1 MLLVSTGLGVAQTTP
16 RPQSPAEI
24 EQRRAEQEARRR
36 ELLSIEERLYSNTA
50 ARSRLETEIGSL
62 REDRARLNAALIE
75 ATRKAQT
82 LEARISATESRLNVM
97 TDSEGAIRRS
107 LEARRDL
114 IADVLGALQRMGRRP
129 PPAVLVQPE
138 DMLSAVRASILL
150 GAVVPELRQEA
161 ETLALDL
168 QEQVRLRERIAAD
181 RRALTSEFEGLALER
196 QRLGGLVEAR
206 RERETAAGRDI
217 AAEQKQ
223 GETLAEQA
231 RNLREFLARIET
243 ELATASRLAEEARK
257 TLESQAREARERMAA
272 LAFRDPARLQP
283 KIAFAEARGLLPM
296 PVSGEILARFGAGEG
311 ANLSRGLT
319 IATQPSA
326 IVSAPADAWVAY
338 AGPYRSFGQLLIL
351 NAGSGYYLVL
361 SGLKRIDVTLGQ
373 FVLAG
378 EPVGAMGEA
387 RDPAIPTAAEA
398 NGEQPARA
406 GNTGA
411 GNNGPSG
418 ANSASAGNGTATAGV
433 ARPDTDRT
441 GVNKSRVDNP
451 ALYVEFRKDGVPID
465 PGPWWA
471 KTDDRRVR
479 G

>member
-1 MLLVSTGLGVAQTTP
+1 MVALGLAAMGASPRTALAQTGP
-16 RPQSPAEI
+16 RAPSPAEI
-24 EQRRAEQEARRR
+24 EQRRAEQEARQK
-36 ELLSIEERLYSNTA
+36 ELRAIEERLLANA
-50 ARSRLETEIGSL
+50 AQRSRLEKEIAAL
-62 REDRARLNAALIE
+62 REDRAKLNAALIE
-75 ATRKAQT
+75 ATRKAQA
-82 LEARISATESRLNVM
+82 LEARISATEARLAVL
-97 TDSEGAIRRS
+97 TDSESAIRRS
-107 LEARRDL
+107 LDARRDL

-138 DMLSAVRASILL
+138 DMLAAVRASILL

-181 RRALTSEFEGLALER
+181 RRALTAEFEGLAEER
-196 QRLGGLVEAR
+196 QRLAGLVEAR
-206 RERETAAGRDI
+206 REREAAAGRDV
-217 AAEQKQ
+217 AAEQRQ

-231 RNLREFLARIET
+231 RTLREFLARIET

-257 TLESQAREARERMAA
+257 ALESQAREARERMAA

-283 KIAFAEARGLLPM
+283 KIAFAEARGMLPM
-296 PVSGEILARFGAGEG
+296 PVSGEIRVRFGAGEG
-311 ANLSRGLT
+311 PNTARGLT

-378 EPVGAMGEA
+378 EPVGVMGEA
-387 RDPAIPTAAEA
+387 NEA
-398 NGEQPARA
+398 S
-406 GNTGA
+406 T
-411 GNNGPSG
+411 PSG
-418 ANSASAGNGTATAGV
+418 VDGNGDQPVTAGNGGAGGASSGAGGSGAAKAGPEGPV
-433 ARPDTDRT
+433 
-441 GVNKSRVDNP
+441 
-451 ALYVEFRKDGVPID
+451 LYVEFRKDGVPID

>member
-1 MLLVSTGLGVAQTTP
+1 MSALIRQIFPATSRRTGHRHYVLAALLLCGIPVAAFAQSSS
-16 RPQSPAEI
+16 RPPTPAEI
-24 EQRRAEQEARRR
+24 EQRRSEQETRRN
-36 ELLSIEERLYSNTA
+36 ELHRIEERLSGNA
-50 ARSRLETEIGSL
+50 SA
-62 REDRARLNAALIE
+62 RARLESELLTLRQDRAQLNGALIE
-75 ATRKAQT
+75 ATRKAQA
-82 LEARISATESRLNVM
+82 LETRIAATEQRLNVL

-181 RRALTSEFEGLALER
+181 RRALTGEFEGLAAER
-196 QRLGGLVEAR
+196 QRLAALVEAR
-206 RERETAAGRDI
+206 RERETVAGRDI

-223 GETLAEQA
+223 AETLAEQA
-231 RNLREFLARIET
+231 RSLREFVARVEG
-243 ELATASRLAEEARK
+243 ELATATRLAEEARK
-257 TLESQAREARERMAA
+257 ALESQAREARERMAA

-283 KIAFAEARGLLPM
+283 KIAFAEARGMLPL
-296 PVSGEILARFGAGEG
+296 PVSGEILRGFGTGEG
-311 ANLSRGLT
+311 ANAARGLT
-319 IATQPSA
+319 IATRPLA
-326 IVSAPADAWVAY
+326 IVSAPSDSWVAY

-351 NAGSGYYLVL
+351 NAGGGYYLVL

-378 EPVGAMGEA
+378 EPVGAMGEV
-387 RDPAIPTAAEA
+387 RDAAALVAAGAGGGTSAA
-398 NGEQPARA
+398 NGID
-406 GNTGA
+406 G
-411 GNNGPSG
+411 
-418 ANSASAGNGTATAGV
+418 
-433 ARPDTDRT
+433 
-441 GVNKSRVDNP
+441 P

-471 KTDDRRVR
+471 KQEDRKVR